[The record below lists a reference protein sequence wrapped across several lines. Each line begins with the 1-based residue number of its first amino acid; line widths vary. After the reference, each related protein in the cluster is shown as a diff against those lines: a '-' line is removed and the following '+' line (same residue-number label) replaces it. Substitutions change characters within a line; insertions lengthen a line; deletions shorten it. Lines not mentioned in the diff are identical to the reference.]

1 MFNIILGIY
10 IIVAIVVIAGG
21 SIKFYSSSQ
30 LIVALLFFIGS
41 LISFV
46 IFGKKWF
53 DSSNSI
59 FSKTPVS
66 WPPTINTC
74 PDYLVYLPQKLKDG
88 STEDACVDLI
98 GVSRNGALKI
108 YTQGSNN
115 YFSLKTNSSDSEQ
128 KKKELCDRAIQNGLT
143 WEGITNGESCTIGSS
158 GSSTISNSSS
168 PSSSSGSCS
177 N

>member
-1 MFNIILGIY
+1 
-10 IIVAIVVIAGG
+10 VIAGG
-21 SIKFYSSSQ
+21 SLKFYNDSQ
-30 LIVALLFFIGS
+30 LIVAVIFFIGT
-41 LISFV
+41 LVSFI

-88 STEDACVDLI
+88 STEEACVDLI
-98 GVSRNGALKI
+98 GVSKNGALKI
-108 YTQGSNN
+108 YTEGSNN
-115 YFSLKTNSSDSEQ
+115 FFSLKTASSDSELR
-128 KKKELCDRAIQNGLT
+128 KKELCDRAIQNGLT
-143 WEGITNGESCTIGSS
+143 WEGITNGEACTIGSATTTT
-158 GSSTISNSSS
+158 SSAPNNNVN
-168 PSSSSGSCS
+168 SCS